1 MKKNNTAKNTRFLRK
16 AYHMTQAQLAK
27 EVHVD
32 RQTIV
37 RLEKLGSVDL
47 DIIEGI
53 ADFFKISLEDVIYH
67 DLAEEMDEIQVLS
80 PDDVLEMEKW

>member
-1 MKKNNTAKNTRFLRK
+1 
-16 AYHMTQAQLAK
+16 MTQAQLAK